1 MDKNSSA
8 SDWAKLA
15 ARFGTAKGDEVEFLN
30 PPDTIPTGLHKLD
43 RDYLNG
49 GMVPG
54 VYTVMAEPGTGKSAL
69 ALQVAMNVA
78 SQGGRVLYLTA
89 ELTRNECVA
98 RAASS
103 LSATPGSRVP
113 AFSWSDWESMG
124 RDEEGR
130 KHGQDAIR
138 QLHAICPGLVLADTL
153 RIGDADAIDAVAQ
166 DAKRAGLQLLVV
178 DYLQAIEPP
187 HIEGATQFEGISSV
201 CRIFTALAKDL
212 HIPVLLISSMGRAAQ
227 ASGPDTI
234 GGGYGTSRI
243 EYDAQAQMRLTK
255 TAETFDG
262 GCVVMLHVT
271 KNRRGPRTF
280 GQGIELSF
288 DGAHNRVTDW

>member
-1 MDKNSSA
+1 MDNATNS
-8 SDWAKLA
+8 WAQFTT
-15 ARFGTAKGDEVEFLN
+15 RFGTPRGDVDAFLN
-30 PPDTIPTGLHKLD
+30 PPDTIPTGLHGLD

-69 ALQVAMNVA
+69 ALQVAINVA
-78 SQGGRVLYLTA
+78 GRGGRVLYLTA

-103 LSATPGSRVP
+103 LSATKGSSVP
-113 AFSWSDWESMG
+113 AFSWSDWERMG
-124 RDEEGR
+124 RNEEGR
-130 KHGQDAIR
+130 KQGIEAIK
-138 QLHAICPGLVLADTL
+138 QLHRVCPGLVFADTL
-153 RIGDADAIDAVAQ
+153 GIGDADNIDAIAQ
-166 DAKRAGLQLLVV
+166 DAKDAGLQLLVV

-187 HIEGATQFEGISSV
+187 RVEGATQFEGIASV
-201 CRIFTALAKDL
+201 CKLFTALAKEL
-212 HIPVLLISSMGRAAQ
+212 RIPVLLISSMGRAAQ
-227 ASGPDTI
+227 ASGPDTV

-255 TAETFDG
+255 TAETFEG
-262 GCVVMLHVT
+262 GRVVKLHVT
-271 KNRRGPRTF
+271 KNRRGPITP
-280 GQGIELSF
+280 GKGIGLSF

>member
-1 MDKNSSA
+1 MDNTTNS
-8 SDWAKLA
+8 WAQFTT
-15 ARFGTAKGDEVEFLN
+15 RFGTPRGDVDAFLN
-30 PPDTIPTGLHKLD
+30 PPDTIPTGLHGLD

-69 ALQVAMNVA
+69 ALQVATNVA
-78 SQGGRVLYLTA
+78 GRGGRVLYLTA

-103 LSATPGSRVP
+103 LSATKGSSVP
-113 AFSWSDWESMG
+113 AFSWSDWERMG
-124 RDEEGR
+124 RNEEGR
-130 KHGQDAIR
+130 KQGIEAIK
-138 QLHAICPGLVLADTL
+138 QLHHVCPGLVFADTL
-153 RIGDADAIDAVAQ
+153 GIGDADNIDAMAQ
-166 DAKRAGLQLLVV
+166 DAKDAGLQLLVV

-187 HIEGATQFEGISSV
+187 RVEGATQFEGIASV
-201 CRIFTALAKDL
+201 CKLFTALAKEL
-212 HIPVLLISSMGRAAQ
+212 RIPVLLISSMGRAAQ
-227 ASGPDTI
+227 ASGPDTV

-255 TAETFDG
+255 TAETFEG
-262 GCVVMLHVT
+262 GRVVKLHVT
-271 KNRRGPRTF
+271 KNRRGPITP
-280 GQGIELSF
+280 GKGIELSF

>member
-1 MDKNSSA
+1 MNKNSIA
-8 SDWAKLA
+8 NDWAKLA
-15 ARFGTAKGDEVEFLN
+15 ARFGTAKGDEAEFLN
-30 PPDTIPTGLHKLD
+30 PPDTIPTGLHELD
-43 RDYLNG
+43 RHYLNG

-54 VYTVMAEPGTGKSAL
+54 VYTIMAEPGTGKSAL
-69 ALQVAMNVA
+69 TLQVAMNVA
-78 SQGGRVLYLTA
+78 SHGGRVLYLTA

-130 KHGQDAIR
+130 KQGIEAIK
-138 QLHAICPGLVLADTL
+138 QLHRVCPGLVFADTL
-153 RIGDADAIDAVAQ
+153 GIGDADNIDAIAQ
-166 DAKRAGLQLLVV
+166 DAKDAGLQLLVV

-187 HIEGATQFEGISSV
+187 RVEGATQFEGIASV
-201 CRIFTALAKDL
+201 CKLFTALAKEL
-212 HIPVLLISSMGRAAQ
+212 RIPVLLISSMGRAAQ
-227 ASGPDTI
+227 ASGPDTV

-255 TAETFDG
+255 TAKTFEG
-262 GCVVMLHVT
+262 GRVVKLNVT
-271 KNRRGPRTF
+271 KNRRGPITP
-280 GQGIELSF
+280 GKGIELSF